1 MTLLTSLARL
11 EAAASG
17 RARPLS
23 QVRHR
28 RLAGQPLVIIPLT
41 LAGDPATPVA
51 AMTGTSRADQ
61 HLLAVPQPRD
71 RDLRLGFLT
80 GLAQI
85 VLGYIASRQHATEV
99 LPATRNHEE
108 RRRYADAPQILVP
121 NRAARDY
128 LGLLGRSTRFQR
140 TDGPFPVDPVVPALG
155 KWLTFFA
162 DSAEQPGSALLA
174 DLTSLLA
181 EHWASGQSP
190 LEDASLAAQL
200 AWIDP
205 PPGMT
210 GLQAALATEDP
221 LRCPPAGPATDP
233 GFDQAILEP
242 LVRNYDRA
250 AQTGSQA
257 GADRAAA
264 EITTALRGQL
274 EPTWNAVWN
283 AMSLLR
289 ALPETAGAARR
300 WATDRDSFTRFSSY
314 IADGGLP
321 QPRRD
326 HAATAAARLDRL
338 ERAQAAYDAERALED
353 PFILAE
359 LRTTGEA
366 FAGEVVSAQPSRTTT
381 TAAGR
386 TILRPRFTVRTDD
399 PVRIEAGRVLICPT
413 RPSQRIQIAD
423 LPRAGTDAEVV
434 LEVTQGMGTPA
445 RPKPGAV
452 PPLGELVSYTL
463 DPGYWAQRDFPP
475 VDQTPWTH
483 GGPPVRQHAEQAKEP
498 QS

>member
-1 MTLLTSLARL
+1 MSMLTTLARV
-11 EAAASG
+11 EAAATG

-51 AMTGTSRADQ
+51 AMTGTSRTDPE
-61 HLLAVPQPRD
+61 LLVVPQPRD
-71 RDLRLGFLT
+71 RELRLRFLAS
-80 GLAQI
+80 LART
-85 VLGYIASRQHATEV
+85 VLSYIAARQQ
-99 LPATRNHEE
+99 PAEIIPAAKNREE

-128 LGLLGRSTRFQR
+128 LGLLGRATRFQR
-140 TDGPFPVDPVVPALG
+140 TDGPYPVGPDVPALG
-155 KWLTFFA
+155 KWLTFLA
-162 DSAEQPGSALLA
+162 DRADQPGSAVLT
-174 DLTSLLA
+174 DLTSMLA

-242 LVRNYDRA
+242 LIRNYDRA
-250 AQTGSQA
+250 ARAGSRA
-257 GADRAAA
+257 GTDRAAA
-264 EITTALRGQL
+264 EIAAALRGQL
-274 EPTWNAVWN
+274 TPTWETIWHAI
-283 AMSLLR
+283 ALLR
-289 ALPETAGAARR
+289 GLPETAGAARR
-300 WATDRDSFTRFSSY
+300 WAADRDSFTSFSSY
-314 IADGGLP
+314 LADGGLP

-326 HAATAAARLDRL
+326 HAATAAVRLDRL

-359 LRTTGEA
+359 LRTAGEA

-386 TILRPRFTVRTDD
+386 TILRPRFTVRTGD
-399 PVRIEAGRVLICPT
+399 PVRIEPGRVLICPT
-413 RPSQRIQIAD
+413 RPSQRVQIAD
-423 LPRAGTDAEVV
+423 LPRVGTDVEVV
-434 LEVTQGMGTPA
+434 LEVIHGMGTVA
-445 RPKPGAV
+445 KPKPGAV
-452 PPLGELVSYTL
+452 PSLGELVSYTL

-483 GGPPVRQHAEQAKEP
+483 GGPPVRQRSDQAEEP

>member
-1 MTLLTSLARL
+1 MTLLATLARV
-11 EAAASG
+11 EAAATG

-23 QVRHR
+23 QVLHR

-51 AMTGTSRADQ
+51 AMTGTSRTDQ
-61 HLLAVPQPRD
+61 QLLVVPQPRN
-71 RDLRLGFLT
+71 RDLRLRFLAS
-80 GLAQI
+80 LAST
-85 VLGYIASRQHATEV
+85 VLGYIAARQHTAEII
-99 LPATRNHEE
+99 PATRTREE

-128 LGLLGRSTRFQR
+128 LGLLGRATRFQR
-140 TDGPFPVDPVVPALG
+140 ADGPYPVDPSVPTLG

-162 DSAEQPGSALLA
+162 DRADQPGSALLA
-174 DLTSLLA
+174 DLTSMLA
-181 EHWASGQSP
+181 GHWATGQSP

-242 LVRNYDRA
+242 LIRNYDRA
-250 AQTGSQA
+250 TQAGSQA
-257 GADRAAA
+257 GTDRAAA
-264 EITTALRGQL
+264 EITTALQGQL
-274 EPTWNAVWN
+274 EPTWETIWHAI
-283 AMSLLR
+283 ALLR
-289 ALPETAGAARR
+289 ALPETAGASRR
-300 WATDRDSFTRFSSY
+300 WAADRDSFTSFSSY
-314 IADGGLP
+314 LADGGLP

-326 HAATAAARLDRL
+326 RAATAAARLDRL

-359 LRTTGEA
+359 LRTAGEA

-381 TAAGR
+381 TTAGR
-386 TILRPRFTVRTDD
+386 TILRPRFTVHTDD
-399 PVRIEAGRVLICPT
+399 PVRIEPGRVLICPT
-413 RPSQRIQIAD
+413 RPSQRVQIAD

-434 LEVTQGMGTPA
+434 LEVIQGMGTPA
-445 RPKPGAV
+445 RPRPGAV
-452 PPLGELVSYTL
+452 PALGELVSYAL

-483 GGPPVRQHAEQAKEP
+483 GGPPVRQRADQAEEP